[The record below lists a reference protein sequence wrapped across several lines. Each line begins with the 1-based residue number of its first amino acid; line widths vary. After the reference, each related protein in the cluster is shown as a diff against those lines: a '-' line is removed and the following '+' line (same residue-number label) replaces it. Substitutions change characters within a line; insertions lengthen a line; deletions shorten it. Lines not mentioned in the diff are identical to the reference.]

1 MVNLVTVP
9 GVELMRTGK
18 WNLSTGEWECTPAEI
33 AAAIDAHAKG
43 ILRKPVI
50 RLGHNDP
57 RFSGDPAVGW
67 LDNLRASADGQA
79 LIGDMVGVPE
89 WLAEILPS
97 AYPSRS
103 IEGLYDYT
111 APDGSSHEFV
121 LTGLALLGAT
131 RPGVESLQSLQDVAR
146 LYDIA
151 AAGQVGGKAIELIVG
166 EGPHSDPQTFTPTGS
181 VEAADNP
188 KPYGDVKYADPK
200 NGKYPIDTEEH
211 VRAAWSYINMPKNQ
225 KGYSPEE
232 LAQIKDRI
240 KTAAKKFGIKIEA
253 SEASDTERGP
263 IVALPEKL
271 AEALGVDA
279 SADEETILAKIAE
292 LKEPEPQQEPPEEGT
307 QPEQVAAS
315 GGVVNGLVQIEQAQ
329 LDELKA
335 AAQQGVEARARQ
347 IAEDDE
353 RTVMAA
359 IGQGKIAPAR
369 KDHWLAA
376 LKADREGTKQVLA
389 SLAAGLIPT
398 SEIGHT
404 GVQGHVGS
412 EGAPDPEQQAK
423 DYVHDRIM
431 ASLGIPTK
439 KASVN

>member
-9 GVELMRTGK
+9 GVELMRVGK
-18 WNLSTGEWECTPAEI
+18 WNLSTGEWECTTKEI
-33 AAAIDAHAKG
+33 AAAIDAHNKG
-43 ILRKPVI
+43 LLRKPVI

-67 LDNLRASADGQA
+67 LDNLRASEDGQA

-111 APDGSSHEFV
+111 APDGSEHEFV

-151 AAGQVGGKAIELIVG
+151 AAGQVGGKAIELTI
-166 EGPHSDPQTFTPTGS
+166 
-181 VEAADNP
+181 EAADAP

-200 NGKYPIDTEEH
+200 NGKYPIDTAEH
-211 VRAAWSYINMPKNQ
+211 VRAAWAYINMPKNQ
-225 KGYSPEE
+225 KDYSAAE

-240 KTAAKKFGIKIEA
+240 KAAAKKFGIKIEA
-253 SEASDTERGP
+253 GEASETEGGA
-263 IVALPEKL
+263 IVALPEKV
-271 AEALGVDA
+271 AEALGIDA
-279 SADEETILAKIAE
+279 SADEDTVLAKIAE
-292 LKEPEPQQEPPEEGT
+292 LKPPAPAAEPEPEPQPAP
-307 QPEQVAAS
+307 VAAAA
-315 GGVVNGLVQIEQAQ
+315 GVVNGLVQIEQAT

-335 AAQQGVEARARQ
+335 AAAQGVEARARQ
-347 IAEDDE
+347 IAEEDE

-376 LKADREGTKQVLA
+376 LKADRDGTKQVLA
-389 SLAAGLIPT
+389 SLAAGLIPVN
-398 SEIGHT
+398 EVGHQGVAGQIGF
-404 GVQGHVGS
+404 

-423 DYVHDRIM
+423 DYAHGMVM
-431 ASLGIPTK
+431 ARLGLPTTK
-439 KASVN
+439 GSVN

>member
-9 GVELMRTGK
+9 GVELMRVGK
-18 WNLSTGEWECTPAEI
+18 WNLSTGEWECTTKEI
-33 AAAIDAHAKG
+33 AAAIDAHNKG
-43 ILRKPVI
+43 LLRKPVI

-67 LDNLRASADGQA
+67 LDNLRASEDGQA

-111 APDGSSHEFV
+111 APDGSEHEFV

-151 AAGQVGGKAIELIVG
+151 AAGQVGGKAIELTI
-166 EGPHSDPQTFTPTGS
+166 
-181 VEAADNP
+181 EAADAP

-200 NGKYPIDTEEH
+200 NGKYPIDTAEH
-211 VRAAWSYINMPKNQ
+211 VRAAWAYINMPKNQ
-225 KGYSPEE
+225 KDYSAAE

-240 KTAAKKFGIKIEA
+240 KAAAKKFGIKIEA
-253 SEASDTERGP
+253 GEASETEGGA
-263 IVALPEKL
+263 IVALPEKV
-271 AEALGVDA
+271 AEALGIDA
-279 SADEETILAKIAE
+279 SADEDTVLAKIAE
-292 LKEPEPQQEPPEEGT
+292 LKPPAPADEPEPEPQPAP
-307 QPEQVAAS
+307 VAAAA
-315 GGVVNGLVQIEQAQ
+315 GVVNGLVQIEQAT

-335 AAQQGVEARARQ
+335 AAAQGVEARARQ
-347 IAEDDE
+347 IAEEDE

-376 LKADREGTKQVLA
+376 LKADRDGTKQVLA
-389 SLAAGLIPT
+389 SLAAGLIPVN
-398 SEIGHT
+398 EVGHQGVAGQIGF
-404 GVQGHVGS
+404 

-423 DYVHDRIM
+423 DYAHGRVM
-431 ASLGIPTK
+431 ARLGFPTTK
-439 KASVN
+439 GSVN

>member
-1 MVNLVTVP
+1 MTVP
-9 GVELMRTGK
+9 GVELMRVGK
-18 WNLSTGEWECTPAEI
+18 WNLSTGEWECTTKEI
-33 AAAIDAHAKG
+33 AAAIDAHNKG
-43 ILRKPVI
+43 LLRKPVI

-67 LDNLRASADGQA
+67 LDNLRASEDGQA

-111 APDGSSHEFV
+111 APDGSEHEFV

-151 AAGQVGGKAIELIVG
+151 AAGQVGGKAIELTI
-166 EGPHSDPQTFTPTGS
+166 
-181 VEAADNP
+181 EAADAP

-200 NGKYPIDTEEH
+200 NGKYPIDTAEH
-211 VRAAWSYINMPKNQ
+211 VRAAWAYINMPKNQ
-225 KGYSPEE
+225 KDYSAAE

-240 KTAAKKFGIKIEA
+240 KAAAKKFGIKIEA
-253 SEASDTERGP
+253 GEASETEGGA
-263 IVALPEKL
+263 IVALPEKV
-271 AEALGVDA
+271 AEALGIDA
-279 SADEETILAKIAE
+279 SADEDTVLAKIAE
-292 LKEPEPQQEPPEEGT
+292 LKPPAPAAEPEPEPQPAP
-307 QPEQVAAS
+307 VAAAA
-315 GGVVNGLVQIEQAQ
+315 GVVNGLVQIEQAT

-335 AAQQGVEARARQ
+335 AAAQGVEARARQ
-347 IAEDDE
+347 IAEEDE

-376 LKADREGTKQVLA
+376 LKADRDGTKQVLA
-389 SLAAGLIPT
+389 SLAAGLIPVN
-398 SEIGHT
+398 EVGHQGVAGQIGF
-404 GVQGHVGS
+404 

-423 DYVHDRIM
+423 DYAHGRVM
-431 ASLGIPTK
+431 ARLGFPTTK
-439 KASVN
+439 GSVN

>member
-9 GVELMRTGK
+9 GVELMRVGK
-18 WNLSTGEWECTPAEI
+18 WNLSTGEWECTEKEI
-33 AAAIDAHAKG
+33 AAAIEAHEKG

-67 LDNLRASADGQA
+67 LDNLRASEDGQA

-111 APDGSSHEFV
+111 APDGSEHEFV

-151 AAGQVGGKAIELIVG
+151 AAGQVGGKAIELTI
-166 EGPHSDPQTFTPTGS
+166 
-181 VEAADNP
+181 EAADAP

-200 NGKYPIDTEEH
+200 NGKYPIDTAEH
-211 VRAAWSYINMPKNQ
+211 VRAAWAYINMPKNQ
-225 KGYSPEE
+225 KDYSAAE

-240 KTAAKKFGIKIEA
+240 KAAAKKFGIKIEA
-253 SEASDTERGP
+253 GEASETEGGA
-263 IVALPEKL
+263 IVALPEKV
-271 AEALGVDA
+271 AEALGIDA
-279 SADEETILAKIAE
+279 SADEDTVLAKIAE
-292 LKEPEPQQEPPEEGT
+292 LKPPAPAAEPEPEPQPAP
-307 QPEQVAAS
+307 VAAAA
-315 GGVVNGLVQIEQAQ
+315 GVVNGLVQIEQAT

-335 AAQQGVEARARQ
+335 AAAQGVEARARQ
-347 IAEDDE
+347 IAEEDE

-376 LKADREGTKQVLA
+376 LKADRDGTKQVLA
-389 SLAAGLIPT
+389 SLAAGLIPVN
-398 SEIGHT
+398 EVGHQGVAGQIGF
-404 GVQGHVGS
+404 

-423 DYVHDRIM
+423 DYAHGMVM
-431 ASLGIPTK
+431 ARLGLPTTK
-439 KASVN
+439 GSVN

>member
-9 GVELMRTGK
+9 GVELMRVGK
-18 WNLSTGEWECTPAEI
+18 WNLSTGEWECTTKEI
-33 AAAIDAHAKG
+33 AAAIDAHDKG
-43 ILRKPVI
+43 LLRKPVI

-67 LDNLRASADGQA
+67 LDNLRASEDGQA

-111 APDGSSHEFV
+111 APDGSEHEFV

-151 AAGQVGGKAIELIVG
+151 AAGQVGGKAIELTI
-166 EGPHSDPQTFTPTGS
+166 
-181 VEAADNP
+181 EAADDP

-200 NGKYPIDTEEH
+200 NGKYPIDTAEH

-225 KGYSPEE
+225 KDYSAAE

-240 KTAAKKFGIKIEA
+240 KAAAKKFGIKIEA
-253 SEASDTERGP
+253 GEASETEGGA
-263 IVALPEKL
+263 IVALPEKV
-271 AEALGVDA
+271 AEALGIDA
-279 SADEETILAKIAE
+279 SADEDTVLAKIAE
-292 LKEPEPQQEPPEEGT
+292 LKPPAPAAEPEPEPQPAP
-307 QPEQVAAS
+307 VAAAA
-315 GGVVNGLVQIEQAQ
+315 GVVNGLVQIEQAT

-335 AAQQGVEARARQ
+335 AAAQGVEARARQ
-347 IAEDDE
+347 IAEEDE

-376 LKADREGTKQVLA
+376 LKADRDGTKQVLA
-389 SLAAGLIPT
+389 SLAAGLIPVN
-398 SEIGHT
+398 EVGHQGVAGQIGF
-404 GVQGHVGS
+404 

-423 DYVHDRIM
+423 DYAHGRVM
-431 ASLGIPTK
+431 ARLGFPTTK
-439 KASVN
+439 GSVN

>member
-1 MVNLVTVP
+1 MNLVTVP
-9 GVELMRTGK
+9 GVELMRVGK
-18 WNLSTGEWECTPAEI
+18 WNLSTGEWECTTKEI
-33 AAAIDAHAKG
+33 AAAIDAHDKG
-43 ILRKPVI
+43 LLRKPVI

-67 LDNLRASADGQA
+67 LDNLRASEDGQA

-111 APDGSSHEFV
+111 APDGSEHEFV

-151 AAGQVGGKAIELIVG
+151 AAGQVGGKAIELTI
-166 EGPHSDPQTFTPTGS
+166 
-181 VEAADNP
+181 EAADAP

-200 NGKYPIDTEEH
+200 NGKYPIDTAEH

-225 KGYSPEE
+225 KDYSAAE

-240 KTAAKKFGIKIEA
+240 KAAAKKFGIKIEA
-253 SEASDTERGP
+253 GEASETEGGA
-263 IVALPEKL
+263 IVALPEKV
-271 AEALGVDA
+271 AEALGIDA
-279 SADEETILAKIAE
+279 SADEDTVLAKIAE
-292 LKEPEPQQEPPEEGT
+292 LKPPAPAAEPEPEPQPAP
-307 QPEQVAAS
+307 VAAAA
-315 GGVVNGLVQIEQAQ
+315 GVVNGLVQIEQAT

-335 AAQQGVEARARQ
+335 AAAQGVEARARQ
-347 IAEDDE
+347 IAEEDE

-376 LKADREGTKQVLA
+376 LKADRDGTKQVLA
-389 SLAAGLIPT
+389 SLAAGLIPVN
-398 SEIGHT
+398 EVGHQGVAGQIGF
-404 GVQGHVGS
+404 

-423 DYVHDRIM
+423 DYAHGRVM
-431 ASLGIPTK
+431 ARLGFPTTK
-439 KASVN
+439 GSVN

>member
-9 GVELMRTGK
+9 GVELMRVGK
-18 WNLSTGEWECTPAEI
+18 WNLSTGEWECTTKEI
-33 AAAIDAHAKG
+33 AAAIDAHDKG
-43 ILRKPVI
+43 LLRKPVI

-67 LDNLRASADGQA
+67 LDNLRASEDGQA

-111 APDGSSHEFV
+111 APDGSEHEFV

-151 AAGQVGGKAIELIVG
+151 AAGQVGGKAIELTI
-166 EGPHSDPQTFTPTGS
+166 
-181 VEAADNP
+181 EAADAP

-200 NGKYPIDTEEH
+200 NGKYPIDTAEH

-225 KGYSPEE
+225 KDYSAAE

-240 KTAAKKFGIKIEA
+240 KAAAKKFGIKIEA
-253 SEASDTERGP
+253 GEASETEGGA
-263 IVALPEKL
+263 IVALPEKV
-271 AEALGVDA
+271 AEALGIDA
-279 SADEETILAKIAE
+279 SADEDTVLAKIAE
-292 LKEPEPQQEPPEEGT
+292 LKPPAPAAEPEPEPQPAP
-307 QPEQVAAS
+307 VAAAA
-315 GGVVNGLVQIEQAQ
+315 GVVNGLVQIEQAT

-335 AAQQGVEARARQ
+335 AAAQGVEARARQ
-347 IAEDDE
+347 IAEEDE

-376 LKADREGTKQVLA
+376 LKADRDGTKQVLA
-389 SLAAGLIPT
+389 SLAAGLIPVN
-398 SEIGHT
+398 EVGHQGVAGQIGF
-404 GVQGHVGS
+404 

-423 DYVHDRIM
+423 DYAHGRVM
-431 ASLGIPTK
+431 ARLGFPTTK
-439 KASVN
+439 GSVN

>member
-1 MVNLVTVP
+1 MNLVTVP
-9 GVELMRTGK
+9 GVELMRVGK
-18 WNLSTGEWECTPAEI
+18 WNLSTGEWECTTKEI
-33 AAAIDAHAKG
+33 AAAIDAHNKG
-43 ILRKPVI
+43 LLRKPVI

-67 LDNLRASADGQA
+67 LDNLRASEDGQA

-111 APDGSSHEFV
+111 APDGSEHEFV

-151 AAGQVGGKAIELIVG
+151 AAGQVGGKAIELTI
-166 EGPHSDPQTFTPTGS
+166 
-181 VEAADNP
+181 EAADAP

-200 NGKYPIDTEEH
+200 NGKYPIDTAEH

-225 KGYSPEE
+225 KDYSAAE

-240 KTAAKKFGIKIEA
+240 KAAAKKFGIKIEA
-253 SEASDTERGP
+253 GEASETEGGA
-263 IVALPEKL
+263 IVALPEKV
-271 AEALGVDA
+271 AEALGIDA
-279 SADEETILAKIAE
+279 SADEDTVLAKIAE
-292 LKEPEPQQEPPEEGT
+292 LKPPAPAAEPEPEPQPAP
-307 QPEQVAAS
+307 VAAAA
-315 GGVVNGLVQIEQAQ
+315 GVVNGLVQIEQAT

-335 AAQQGVEARARQ
+335 AAAQGVEARARQ
-347 IAEDDE
+347 IAEEDE

-376 LKADREGTKQVLA
+376 LKADRDGTKQVLA
-389 SLAAGLIPT
+389 SLAAGLIPVN
-398 SEIGHT
+398 EVGHQGVAGQIGF
-404 GVQGHVGS
+404 

-423 DYVHDRIM
+423 DYAHGRVM
-431 ASLGIPTK
+431 ARLGFPTTK
-439 KASVN
+439 GSVN

>member
-9 GVELMRTGK
+9 GVELMRVGK
-18 WNLSTGEWECTPAEI
+18 WNLSTGEWECTTKEI
-33 AAAIDAHAKG
+33 AAAIDAHNKG
-43 ILRKPVI
+43 LLRKPVI

-67 LDNLRASADGQA
+67 LDNLRASEDGQA

-111 APDGSSHEFV
+111 APDGSEHEFV

-151 AAGQVGGKAIELIVG
+151 AAGQVGGKAIELTI
-166 EGPHSDPQTFTPTGS
+166 
-181 VEAADNP
+181 EAADAP

-200 NGKYPIDTEEH
+200 NGKYPIDTAEH

-225 KGYSPEE
+225 KDYSAAE

-240 KTAAKKFGIKIEA
+240 KAAAKKFGIKIEA
-253 SEASDTERGP
+253 GEASETEGGA
-263 IVALPEKL
+263 IVALPEKV
-271 AEALGVDA
+271 AEALGIDA
-279 SADEETILAKIAE
+279 SADEDTVLAKIAE
-292 LKEPEPQQEPPEEGT
+292 LKPPAPAAEPEPEPQPAP
-307 QPEQVAAS
+307 VAAAA
-315 GGVVNGLVQIEQAQ
+315 GVVNGLVQIEQAT

-335 AAQQGVEARARQ
+335 AAAQGVEARARQ
-347 IAEDDE
+347 IAEEDE

-376 LKADREGTKQVLA
+376 LKADRDGTKQVLA
-389 SLAAGLIPT
+389 SLAAGLIPVN
-398 SEIGHT
+398 EVGHQGVAGQIGF
-404 GVQGHVGS
+404 

-423 DYVHDRIM
+423 DYAHGRVM
-431 ASLGIPTK
+431 ARLGFPTTK
-439 KASVN
+439 GSVN

>member
-1 MVNLVTVP
+1 MNLVTVP
-9 GVELMRTGK
+9 GVELMRVGK
-18 WNLSTGEWECTPAEI
+18 WNLSTGEWECTTKEI
-33 AAAIDAHAKG
+33 AAAIDAHNKG
-43 ILRKPVI
+43 LLRKPVI

-67 LDNLRASADGQA
+67 LDNLRASEDGQA

-111 APDGSSHEFV
+111 APDGSEHEFV

-151 AAGQVGGKAIELIVG
+151 AAGQVGGKAIELTI
-166 EGPHSDPQTFTPTGS
+166 
-181 VEAADNP
+181 EAADAP

-200 NGKYPIDTEEH
+200 NGKYPIDTAEH
-211 VRAAWSYINMPKNQ
+211 VRAAWAYINMPKNQ
-225 KGYSPEE
+225 KDYSAAE

-240 KTAAKKFGIKIEA
+240 KAAAKKFGIKIEA
-253 SEASDTERGP
+253 GEASETEGGA
-263 IVALPEKL
+263 IVALPEKV
-271 AEALGVDA
+271 AEALGIDA
-279 SADEETILAKIAE
+279 SADEDTVLAKIAE
-292 LKEPEPQQEPPEEGT
+292 LKPPAPADEPEPEPQPAP
-307 QPEQVAAS
+307 VAAAA
-315 GGVVNGLVQIEQAQ
+315 GVVNGLVQIEQAT

-335 AAQQGVEARARQ
+335 AAAQGVEARARQ
-347 IAEDDE
+347 IAEEDE

-376 LKADREGTKQVLA
+376 LKADRDGTKQVLA
-389 SLAAGLIPT
+389 SLAAGLIPVN
-398 SEIGHT
+398 EVGHQGVAGQIGF
-404 GVQGHVGS
+404 

-423 DYVHDRIM
+423 DYAHGRVM
-431 ASLGIPTK
+431 ARLGFPTTK
-439 KASVN
+439 GSVN

>member
-9 GVELMRTGK
+9 GVELMRVGK
-18 WNLSTGEWECTPAEI
+18 WNLSTGEWECTTKEI
-33 AAAIDAHAKG
+33 AAAIDAHDKG
-43 ILRKPVI
+43 LLRKPVI

-67 LDNLRASADGQA
+67 LDNLRASEDGQA

-111 APDGSSHEFV
+111 APDGSEHEFV

-151 AAGQVGGKAIELIVG
+151 AAAQVGGKAIELTI
-166 EGPHSDPQTFTPTGS
+166 
-181 VEAADNP
+181 EAADAP

-200 NGKYPIDTEEH
+200 NGKYPIDTAEH
-211 VRAAWSYINMPKNQ
+211 VRAAWAYINMPKNQ
-225 KGYSPEE
+225 KDYSAAE

-240 KTAAKKFGIKIEA
+240 KAAAKKFGIKIEA
-253 SEASDTERGP
+253 GEASETEGGA
-263 IVALPEKL
+263 IVALPEKV
-271 AEALGVDA
+271 AEALGIDA
-279 SADEETILAKIAE
+279 SADEDTVLAKIAE
-292 LKEPEPQQEPPEEGT
+292 LKPPAPAAEPEPEPQPAP
-307 QPEQVAAS
+307 VAAAA
-315 GGVVNGLVQIEQAQ
+315 GVVNGLVQIEQAT

-335 AAQQGVEARARQ
+335 AAAQGVEARARQ
-347 IAEDDE
+347 IAEEDE

-376 LKADREGTKQVLA
+376 LKADRDGTKQVLA
-389 SLAAGLIPT
+389 SLAAGLIPVN
-398 SEIGHT
+398 EVGHQGVAGQIGF
-404 GVQGHVGS
+404 

-423 DYVHDRIM
+423 DYAHGRVM
-431 ASLGIPTK
+431 ARLGLPTTK
-439 KASVN
+439 GSVN

>member
-9 GVELMRTGK
+9 GIELMRTGK
-18 WNLSTGEWECTPAEI
+18 WNLSTGEWECTDKEI
-33 AAAIDAHAKG
+33 AAAIDAHDKG
-43 ILRKPVI
+43 LLRKPVI

-67 LDNLRASADGQA
+67 LDNLRASEDGQA

-111 APDGSSHEFV
+111 APDGSEHDFV

-151 AAGQVGGKAIELIVG
+151 AAAQVGGKAIEL
-166 EGPHSDPQTFTPTGS
+166 T
-181 VEAADNP
+181 VEAATYRDRTTAKEP
-188 KPYGDVKYADPK
+188 WGDVDYADPGFLDENDQPAEPGHGVK
-200 NGKYPIDTEEH
+200 RYPLNDRDH
-211 VRAAWSYINMPKNQ
+211 VKSAWDFINEKDNAKLYTPTQ
-225 KGYSPEE
+225 
-232 LAQIKDRI
+232 LAHIRSAI
-240 KTAAKKFGIKIEA
+240 ESAAKKFGIKVEA
-253 SEASDTERGP
+253 SGASETEGGAV
-263 IVALPEKL
+263 VALPEKV
-271 AEALGVDA
+271 AEALGIDA
-279 SADEETILAKIAE
+279 SADEDAVLARIAE
-292 LKEPEPQQEPPEEGT
+292 LTPAGEPAPEAA
-307 QPEQVAAS
+307 PAAVAAAA
-315 GGVVNGLVQIEQAQ
+315 GVVNGLVQIEQAQ

-335 AAQQGVEARARQ
+335 AAAQGVEARARQ

-376 LKADREGTKQVLA
+376 LKADRDGTKQVLA
-389 SLAAGLIPT
+389 SLAAGLVPVV
-398 SEIGHT
+398 EVGHQ
-404 GVQGHVGS
+404 GVAGQVGA
-412 EGAPDPEQQAK
+412 EGAPDSEQQAK
-423 DYVHDRIM
+423 EYANARIM
-431 ASLGIPTK
+431 AALGIPTTK
-439 KASVN
+439 ESN

>member
-9 GVELMRTGK
+9 GVELMRVGK
-18 WNLSTGEWECTPAEI
+18 WNLSTGEWECTTKEI
-33 AAAIDAHAKG
+33 AAAIDAHDKG
-43 ILRKPVI
+43 LLRKPVI

-67 LDNLRASADGQA
+67 LDNLRASEDGQA

-111 APDGSSHEFV
+111 APDGSEHEFV

-151 AAGQVGGKAIELIVG
+151 AAGQVGGKAIELTI
-166 EGPHSDPQTFTPTGS
+166 
-181 VEAADNP
+181 EAADAP

-200 NGKYPIDTEEH
+200 NGKYPIDTAEH

-225 KGYSPEE
+225 KDYSAAE

-240 KTAAKKFGIKIEA
+240 KAAAKKFGIKIEA
-253 SEASDTERGP
+253 GEASETEGGA
-263 IVALPEKL
+263 IVALPEKV
-271 AEALGVDA
+271 AEALGIDA
-279 SADEETILAKIAE
+279 SADEDTVLAKIAE
-292 LKEPEPQQEPPEEGT
+292 LKPPAPAAEPEPEPQPAP
-307 QPEQVAAS
+307 VAAAA
-315 GGVVNGLVQIEQAQ
+315 GVVNGLVQIEQAT

-335 AAQQGVEARARQ
+335 AAAQGVEARARQ
-347 IAEDDE
+347 IAEEDE

-376 LKADREGTKQVLA
+376 LKADRDGTKQVLA
-389 SLAAGLIPT
+389 SLAAGLIPVN
-398 SEIGHT
+398 EVGHQGVAGQIGF
-404 GVQGHVGS
+404 

-423 DYVHDRIM
+423 DYAHGRVM
-431 ASLGIPTK
+431 ARLGLPTTK
-439 KASVN
+439 GSVN

>member
-1 MVNLVTVP
+1 MTVP
-9 GVELMRTGK
+9 GVELMRVGK
-18 WNLSTGEWECTPAEI
+18 WNLSTGEWECTTKEI
-33 AAAIDAHAKG
+33 AAAIDAHDKG
-43 ILRKPVI
+43 LLRKPVI

-67 LDNLRASADGQA
+67 LDNLRASEDGQA

-111 APDGSSHEFV
+111 APDGSEHEFV

-151 AAGQVGGKAIELIVG
+151 AAGQVGGKAIELTI
-166 EGPHSDPQTFTPTGS
+166 
-181 VEAADNP
+181 EAADAP

-200 NGKYPIDTEEH
+200 NGKYPIDTAEH

-225 KGYSPEE
+225 KDYSAAE

-240 KTAAKKFGIKIEA
+240 KAAAKKFGIKIEA
-253 SEASDTERGP
+253 GEASETEGGA
-263 IVALPEKL
+263 IVALPEKV
-271 AEALGVDA
+271 AEALGIDA
-279 SADEETILAKIAE
+279 SADEDTVLAKIAE
-292 LKEPEPQQEPPEEGT
+292 LKPPAPAAEPEPEPQPAP
-307 QPEQVAAS
+307 VAAAA
-315 GGVVNGLVQIEQAQ
+315 GVVNGLVQIEQAT

-335 AAQQGVEARARQ
+335 AAAQGVEARARQ
-347 IAEDDE
+347 IAEEDE

-376 LKADREGTKQVLA
+376 LKADRDGTKQVLA
-389 SLAAGLIPT
+389 SLAAGLIPVN
-398 SEIGHT
+398 EVGHQGVAGQIGF
-404 GVQGHVGS
+404 

-423 DYVHDRIM
+423 DYAHGRVM
-431 ASLGIPTK
+431 ARLGFPTTK
-439 KASVN
+439 GSVN

>member
-1 MVNLVTVP
+1 MNLVTVP
-9 GVELMRTGK
+9 GVELMRVGK
-18 WNLSTGEWECTPAEI
+18 WNLSTGEWECTTKEI
-33 AAAIDAHAKG
+33 AAAIDAHDKG
-43 ILRKPVI
+43 LLRKPVI

-67 LDNLRASADGQA
+67 LDNLRASEDGQA

-111 APDGSSHEFV
+111 APDGSEHEFV

-151 AAGQVGGKAIELIVG
+151 AAGQVGGKAIELTI
-166 EGPHSDPQTFTPTGS
+166 
-181 VEAADNP
+181 EAADDP

-200 NGKYPIDTEEH
+200 NGKYPIDTAEH

-225 KGYSPEE
+225 KDYSAAE

-240 KTAAKKFGIKIEA
+240 KAAAKKFGIKIEA
-253 SEASDTERGP
+253 GEASETEGGA
-263 IVALPEKL
+263 IVALPEKV
-271 AEALGVDA
+271 AEALGIDA
-279 SADEETILAKIAE
+279 SADEDTVLAKIAE
-292 LKEPEPQQEPPEEGT
+292 LKPPAPAAEPEPEPQPAP
-307 QPEQVAAS
+307 VAAAA
-315 GGVVNGLVQIEQAQ
+315 GVVNGLVQIEQAT

-335 AAQQGVEARARQ
+335 AAAQGVEARARQ
-347 IAEDDE
+347 IAEEDE

-376 LKADREGTKQVLA
+376 LKADRDGTKQVLA
-389 SLAAGLIPT
+389 SLAAGLIPVN
-398 SEIGHT
+398 EVGHQGVAGQIGF
-404 GVQGHVGS
+404 

-423 DYVHDRIM
+423 DYAHGRVM
-431 ASLGIPTK
+431 ARLGFPTTK
-439 KASVN
+439 GSVN

>member
-9 GVELMRTGK
+9 GVELMRVGK
-18 WNLSTGEWECTPAEI
+18 WNLSTGEWECTTKEI
-33 AAAIDAHAKG
+33 AAAIDAHDKG
-43 ILRKPVI
+43 LLRKPVI

-67 LDNLRASADGQA
+67 LDNLRASEDGQA

-111 APDGSSHEFV
+111 APDGSEHEFV

-151 AAGQVGGKAIELIVG
+151 AAGQVGGKAIELTI
-166 EGPHSDPQTFTPTGS
+166 
-181 VEAADNP
+181 EAADAP

-200 NGKYPIDTEEH
+200 NGKYPIDTAEH
-211 VRAAWSYINMPKNQ
+211 VRAAWAYINMPKNQ
-225 KGYSPEE
+225 KDYSAAE

-240 KTAAKKFGIKIEA
+240 KAAAKKFGIKIEA
-253 SEASDTERGP
+253 GEASETEGGA
-263 IVALPEKL
+263 IVALPEKV
-271 AEALGVDA
+271 AEALGIDA
-279 SADEETILAKIAE
+279 SADEDTVLAKIAE
-292 LKEPEPQQEPPEEGT
+292 LKPPAPAAEPEPEPQPAP
-307 QPEQVAAS
+307 VAAAA
-315 GGVVNGLVQIEQAQ
+315 GVVNGLVQIEQAT

-335 AAQQGVEARARQ
+335 AAAQGVEARARQ
-347 IAEDDE
+347 IAEEDE

-376 LKADREGTKQVLA
+376 LKADRDGTKQVLA
-389 SLAAGLIPT
+389 SLAAGLIPVN
-398 SEIGHT
+398 EVGHQGVAGQIGF
-404 GVQGHVGS
+404 

-423 DYVHDRIM
+423 DYAHGRVM
-431 ASLGIPTK
+431 ARLGFPTTK
-439 KASVN
+439 GSVN